1 MSKLGYWGDLFEAQR
16 IGEENKMSE
25 KWYLDHMG
33 IMAFWRTV
41 LGAINLFVGVIIA
54 LKVFEV
60 V

>member
-1 MSKLGYWGDLFEAQR
+1 MGYWGDLFEGQR
-16 IGEENKMSE
+16 IQERRQVSE

-33 IMAFWRTV
+33 VMAFWRTV
-41 LGAINLFVGVIIA
+41 LGGVNLMVGIIIA

>member
-1 MSKLGYWGDLFEAQR
+1 MGYWGDLFEAQR
-16 IGEENKMSE
+16 IQERRQVSE

-33 IMAFWRTV
+33 VMAFWRTI
-41 LGAINLFVGVIIA
+41 LGGVNLMVGIIIA

>member
-1 MSKLGYWGDLFEAQR
+1 
-16 IGEENKMSE
+16 MSE

-41 LGAINLFVGVIIA
+41 LGGLNLFIASLIA

-60 V
+60 I

>member
-1 MSKLGYWGDLFEAQR
+1 
-16 IGEENKMSE
+16 MSE

-41 LGAINLFVGVIIA
+41 LGGLNLIIASLIA

-60 V
+60 I

>member
-33 IMAFWRTV
+33 VMAFWRTV
-41 LGAINLFVGVIIA
+41 MGVINLAIAGLIA

-60 V
+60 I

>member
-1 MSKLGYWGDLFEAQR
+1 
-16 IGEENKMSE
+16 MSE

-41 LGAINLFVGVIIA
+41 LGGLNLIIASFIA

-60 V
+60 I